1 MARFESLSFDNP
13 VFAAYAFYAALLV
26 AKMVFVQFCIIAQRM
41 ARGVP
46 GLPEDVSLVP
56 TFKDPKPPV
65 NENVERV
72 RRALINDL
80 ENIPTFLIISLAY
93 VLTRPTLSIAIWH
106 FRLFTVGRVM
116 HTVAYLLA
124 LQPYRSIGFTIS
136 LFVHVSV
143 VGQIIIHAL

>member
-1 MARFESLSFDNP
+1 MGHSELLSYDNP
-13 VFAAYAFYAALLV
+13 VFAAYAFYAALLAV
-26 AKMVFVQFCIIAQRM
+26 KMVFVQLWTGVQRSKHN
-41 ARGVP
+41 VP
-46 GLPEDVSLVP
+46 AVQEDAYMHS
-56 TFKDPKPPV
+56 KDSKPSE